1 MKPSEM
7 LLQQFNTFL
16 FESSLPL
23 AESPESLFWK
33 MDLRNN
39 LTANIFQ
46 WFIAFKKTQADNVED
61 CFKKQHTSNKHFWN
75 VFEHDQRRNKATA

>member
-23 AESPESLFWK
+23 AESPESLFWENG
-33 MDLRNN
+33 L
-39 LTANIFQ
+39 
-46 WFIAFKKTQADNVED
+46 KK
-61 CFKKQHTSNKHFWN
+61 
-75 VFEHDQRRNKATA
+75 